1 MLYPDGSSAR
11 AEPGPETLVRLR
23 VAYEIAV
30 ITYTR
35 FVLHDAWAIA
45 SHIALS
51 VLMSFFPFL
60 IFLTALSS
68 FFGSGSL
75 ADTAADIIL
84 EAWPS
89 EVGLPIANEVHSVLT
104 GRRSDIF
111 TLGLVL
117 ALYFASS
124 GVESLRVGLNRAYG
138 LRETRAWWFTRLES
152 IAFVIGGA
160 VVMLSFALLVVFGPL
175 IWRGALHYLPG
186 LRPIGWLIDFL
197 RLGVATVLIVCG
209 LVLAHKFVPAGNRS
223 FRSVL
228 PGVGVTLV
236 MWIIGGVCFG
246 WYLEN
251 YPGAYASTYGGL
263 ATPMIALV
271 FLYTL
276 AAIFLF
282 GGELN
287 GTLVAAKRRRLN
299 EIRDAVAFENTVKAP

>member
-1 MLYPDGSSAR
+1 MIRYRTVIQLLAIAMHRFLAHDG
-11 AEPGPETLVRLR
+11 
-23 VAYEIAV
+23 
-30 ITYTR
+30 
-35 FVLHDAWAIA
+35 WAIA

-60 IFLTALSS
+60 ILLTALAS

-75 ADTAADIIL
+75 ADTAADLIL

-89 EVGLPIANEVHSVLT
+89 EVGQPIAHEVHSVLT

-111 TLGLVL
+111 TVGLVL
-117 ALYFASS
+117 AIYFASS

-138 LRETRAWWFTRLES
+138 LSETRAWWLTRLES
-152 IAFVIGGA
+152 IAFVLVGA
-160 VVMLSFALLVVFGPL
+160 VMMLSMALLVVLGPFV
-175 IWRGALHYLPG
+175 WRGVTFYLPA
-186 LRPIGWLIDFL
+186 LAPLGWLVDWL
-197 RLGVATVLIVCG
+197 RITVATVLIVIG
-209 LVLAHKFVPAGNRS
+209 LTLAHKVVPAGRRS
-223 FRSVL
+223 FVAVL
-228 PGVGVTLV
+228 PGVGITLALWLV
-236 MWIIGGVCFG
+236 GGLAFS

-263 ATPMIALV
+263 STPMVVLV

-287 GTLVAAKRRRLN
+287 GTLIAAKQRRLDRLAEKDRRFN
-299 EIRDAVAFENTVKAP
+299 DVVRTP